1 MSREVFRRAFSVRY
15 VPDRSDM
22 IDGHRGQSTTSGKED
37 APVEDQAAQGPQ
49 PTADAPAL
57 ADGADEPTRAGIRNG
72 FLIGKRLVRLGVSAN
87 QVTCLGVLLAAL
99 TGVCIG
105 LGWFWIG
112 IVLLT
117 VGGLMDTLD
126 GVVAKAAGTAS
137 KKGAFFDSVADRVAD
152 ALIFGGVAWYLAS
165 GKDSKMAL
173 LPFAILG
180 VSTVISYERAKAE
193 SLGFDAKGGLME
205 RAERLIFLGVALL
218 FHVVLVPLLAV
229 LLALS
234 TFTAIQRFAKVWRQA
249 TPELASAE
257 STRGAWR
264 RGRVESRWQAWREPR
279 PAGTRRRATTPSR
292 VRARRR
298 DETLGVRLR
307 RVLATERSG
316 TRRTRLEAGRS
327 SLVRSGRGRHPRTDS

>member
-1 MSREVFRRAFSVRY
+1 
-15 VPDRSDM
+15 M
-22 IDGHRGQSTTSGKED
+22 IDGHRGQ
-37 APVEDQAAQGPQ
+37 
-49 PTADAPAL
+49 PTADGKDDAHVEDLAALDPGVSIATGAPTL
-57 ADGADEPTRAGIRNG
+57 APGPGEPAKPGIRNG
-72 FLIGKRLVRLGVSAN
+72 FAIGSRLVRLGVSAN
-87 QVTCLGVLLAAL
+87 QVTCLGIVLAAA

-105 LGWFWIG
+105 LGHMWIG

-165 GKDSKMAL
+165 GTDPRMAL

-205 RAERLIFLGVALL
+205 RAERLILLGVALL
-218 FHVVLVPLLAV
+218 FHVTLVPLLGL

-234 TFTAIQRFAKVWRQA
+234 AFTAVQRFAKVWRQA
-249 TPELASAE
+249 SPELASSE

-279 PAGTRRRATTPSR
+279 AAGTRRRATTPSR

-298 DETLGVRLR
+298 DEPLGVRLR

-316 TRRTRLEAGRS
+316 LRRTQVEAERR
-327 SLVRSGRGRHPRTDS
+327 SLVRSGRRRQTGTDS

>member
-1 MSREVFRRAFSVRY
+1 
-15 VPDRSDM
+15 M
-22 IDGHRGQSTTSGKED
+22 IDGHRGQSTENGKDDATVADPLAQAQVAFAGPPDED
-37 APVEDQAAQGPQ
+37 ESP
-49 PTADAPAL
+49 
-57 ADGADEPTRAGIRNG
+57 RATIRNG
-72 FLIGKRLVRLGVSAN
+72 FLIGKRLSSHGVTAN
-87 QVTCLGVLLAAL
+87 QVTCLGVLLAGV

-105 LGWFWIG
+105 LGWFYVG

-165 GKDSKMAL
+165 GSDPRMAL

-180 VSTVISYERAKAE
+180 VSAVISYERAKAE

-218 FHVVLVPLLAV
+218 LHVILVPLLAV

-234 TFTAIQRFAKVWRQA
+234 SFTALQRFAKVWRQA
-249 TPELASAE
+249 TPELANEESAVP
-257 STRGAWR
+257 WR

-279 PAGTRRRATTPSR
+279 VAGTRRRATTASR

-298 DETLGVRLR
+298 DEPLGVRLR

-316 TRRTRLEAGRS
+316 MRRERMDADRRSVVRAGRS
-327 SLVRSGRGRHPRTDS
+327 RRPRTDT